1 MAESD
6 ISVDISTNADQIKK
20 KIEDL
25 TKSVNKLDAKNQ
37 KSVTNISS
45 NKKRIDAINKEISAD
60 KKLTT
65 SRQKKI
71 AGLKNE
77 RLALQR
83 SSGGLQAQIN
93 LREKSVAAL
102 EKEISSVTQ
111 YGAALNTISQPS
123 LRYAMYDLS
132 NNLRRVA
139 VATAA
144 LAVAPIGVAIAYD
157 REFANVIRTNE
168 LAGESSEKARDALL
182 GTLRDIAQSTPI
194 SWDEITDIATLAGQL
209 GIAQDL
215 IGDFTENVAKF
226 SATTDLTV
234 DAASTAFGR
243 LNQLIDGVDGK
254 FEQLGSA
261 ILAVGVDSVATE
273 SQIVN
278 VATNI
283 ASMGNLAQLSAA
295 DIIGLSGSL
304 ASLGI
309 RPELARG
316 NITRFFSQIGQS
328 VAEGGFKLEEFS
340 RLSGRSAEQFTSEWG
355 TSQSIEVVLDFFD
368 GLSQEAGEAERTL
381 RDLGITSVRDIP
393 ALLRLAQNSDEVRR
407 LVELSNEEF
416 IKGQKIQEQYAI
428 IAGTTAEELRRLGQ
442 NFQTLLAVVG
452 EGSVPGLGGFFASIS
467 NVIAGI
473 TDLLSNPVGQ
483 FFSGLAI
490 TVALAVAAMATVG
503 ALTGSIVAGFSALV
517 FVSRSLGV
525 DLSLV
530 GLKALFTSKGLQS
543 MGLGALTAN
552 KSFVTLINTIRI
564 GTLAFGLIGIALTAV
579 GFALSV
585 YNARAQESKR
595 ITDSLLS
602 DQKAL
607 QKAFE
612 ADAAAVKDG
621 ATALRLISKEQEENS
636 DSIKELTSVIG
647 DEESA
652 RILVAKAFDATAEA
666 REAEQRATEGQE
678 VAAKAYLGVLDD
690 SNASGS
696 SATEILEGQADAAND
711 AADAY
716 LVLGSNFSAY
726 LQSQASQTPE
736 IQAAFEIPELRGA
749 VAAEF
754 GGFPSFIDQIIG
766 DPQDAQARIDEI
778 FQLILRENDANGL
791 FGGEGFFASL
801 EFIKEINGA
810 KDALDALFNAGDE
823 EELLQFLEGLGFT
836 SEGLDEIGEKSALAG
851 GEITQ
856 LMEDL
861 FGAENAA
868 RDVRE
873 SVANFFDELEQG
885 ADSADITSKSFQD
898 MIASIAGNE
907 FIRVQDRVAS
917 LNVVL
922 AELEAKGQGTSAQA
936 DALRAAMIQLLIAS
950 DLLGNGVA
958 ALPEKFAST
967 NAQLAE
973 MLGLV
978 APIVDIMGLVGVEV
992 ADVGTASSGAA
1003 ERVKTLNEQF
1013 DELVDSMF
1021 EATNLGRDT
1030 EEAIFSLGEAFG
1042 ETGDRALY
1050 ASSEMQDAIGS
1061 ILAQSGSAEEG
1072 VANLASLFAGLADTV
1087 GGRSAPALRI
1097 LREAISQVA
1106 AEFGITEAAAQSF
1119 IDTAGGG
1126 IANINFDNFNRGIRA
1141 ARQEVRTLLDFADD
1155 LESVFSR
1162 AFDLRFATT
1171 FSIDNIAD
1179 AWQNLSETVE
1189 DARYEVDELLASQQ
1203 DLSADRALKEYFL
1216 SVAEAYDDTLR
1227 AAQLRKDLSE
1237 MDRDQAKAARELAEA
1252 EQVSGGVLTGDGA
1265 GARANRGALLGL
1277 VQEYQD
1283 YIATLAESG
1292 ASQDELREATEKA
1305 RRQFTEQARE
1315 LGFQEDVVQQYAA
1328 AFDDVRFAIDNVPR
1342 NITVE
1347 ANVNPALQALNELNA
1362 SLQTQI
1368 RAANDLNR
1376 ALNQPVSQRS
1386 GNPGPGTTTA
1396 RPATG
1401 DDSSAGALATVNAAE
1416 IRAAR
1421 AAFNSWALRSLTL
1434 AQGSPS
1440 ANPAARLAI
1449 RRDIAF
1455 ANSQRDIAKQELTA
1469 LRGYSGGG
1477 FTGRGGVMQPAGIVH
1492 KGEYVVP
1499 QKYVN
1504 QSTGLPDA
1512 NFLSQLQNGMR
1523 SFAMGGFVG
1532 GQSGGNDGGTMM
1544 VELSPFDRKLLAD
1557 AGNVQL
1563 RLNGKIVAEATN
1575 SNNLNDARRGS
1586 N

>member
-1 MAESD
+1 LAESD
-6 ISVDISTNADQIKK
+6 ISVDISTNADQIKD
-20 KIEDL
+20 KIDDL
-25 TKSVNKLDAKNQ
+25 TKSVDKLDAKNK

-102 EKEISSVTQ
+102 KKEISSVTQ

-316 NITRFFSQIGQS
+316 NITRFFSRIGQAVS
-328 VAEGGFKLEEFS
+328 EGGFKLEEFS

-381 RDLGITSVRDIP
+381 RDLGVTSVRDIP

-473 TDLLSNPVGQ
+473 TDLLSSPVGQ

-530 GLKALFTSKGLQS
+530 GLKALFSAKGLQS

-564 GTLAFGLIGIALTAV
+564 GTLAFGILGIALAAV
-579 GFALSV
+579 GFLLSQ
-585 YNARAQESKR
+585 YNGRIQETKR

-607 QKAFE
+607 QKAFD
-612 ADAAAVKDG
+612 ADAIAVKGG
-621 ATALRLISKEQEENS
+621 AEALRLISKEREKNS

-647 DEESA
+647 DEERA
-652 RILVAKAFDATAEA
+652 RVLVAKAFDATAEA
-666 REAEQRATEGQE
+666 REAEEKATERQE
-678 VAAKAYLGVLDD
+678 GAAKAYLGVLDD

-696 SATEILEGQADAAND
+696 SAGEVLKSQANAANE

-716 LVLGSNFSAY
+716 LILGDNVATY
-726 LQSQASQTPE
+726 LRQQAAQSPE
-736 IQAAFEIPELRGA
+736 IVDALQLPGLLDGITG
-749 VAAEF
+749 EF
-754 GGFPSFIDQIIG
+754 GSFESLTDQIIG
-766 DPQDAQARIDEI
+766 DPEDAQARIDEI
-778 FQLILRENDANGL
+778 FESILRQNEMGGL
-791 FGGEGFFASL
+791 FGGRGFFESFEFLGQVDAAKQAL
-801 EFIKEINGA
+801 EAYVESANPETLRLLTEANNALNG
-810 KDALDALFNAGDE
+810 
-823 EELLQFLEGLGFT
+823 T
-836 SEGLDEIGEKSALAG
+836 LDELAEKAAIAD

-873 SVANFFDELEQG
+873 SVASFFDELEQG

-907 FIRVQDRVAS
+907 FVSVQERVAS

-936 DALRAAMIQLLIAS
+936 DALRATMVQLLIAS
-950 DLLGNGVA
+950 GALGVGIA

-967 NAQLAE
+967 NTRLAE
-973 MLGLV
+973 MLGLMG
-978 APIVDIMGLVGVEV
+978 PIVDIMALVGIEV

-1021 EATNLGRDT
+1021 EATNLGRET
-1030 EEAIFSLGEAFG
+1030 EEAIFSLGQAFG
-1042 ETGDRALY
+1042 ETGDKALY

-1072 VANLASLFAGLADTV
+1072 VANLAALFAGLADTV
-1087 GGRSAPALRI
+1087 GGQSAPALQI
-1097 LREAISQVA
+1097 LRQAISQVA

-1141 ARQEVRTLLDFADD
+1141 VKQEVRTLLDFADD

-1227 AAQLRKDLSE
+1227 AAQLRKELSE

-1252 EQVSGGVLTGDGA
+1252 EQISGGVLTGDGA

-1277 VQEYQD
+1277 VEEYQD

-1315 LGFQEDVVQQYAA
+1315 LGFQEHVVQQYAA

-1376 ALNQPVSQRS
+1376 ALNQPVSQ
-1386 GNPGPGTTTA
+1386 
-1396 RPATG
+1396 PATR
-1401 DDSSAGALATVNAAE
+1401 T
-1416 IRAAR
+1416 
-1421 AAFNSWALRSLTL
+1421 
-1434 AQGSPS
+1434 GSPATAPS
-1440 ANPAARLAI
+1440 GPAYTQPGFRPTPLRPGGSRTPVGDILFGRNARVTITGSSPRFAI
-1449 RRDIAF
+1449 PTGP
-1455 ANSQRDIAKQELTA
+1455 SSP
-1469 LRGYSGGG
+1469 YSFSSGG
-1477 FTGRGGVMQPAGIVH
+1477 FTGRGGMMQPAGVVH

-1544 VELSPFDRKLLAD
+1544 VELSPFDRKLLSD